1 MLQTHFDNDKLEF
14 ADNRISKYSMQLGKC
29 AVTGKFLLANEVHC
43 HHKTPRHMGGTDKF
57 SNLVV
62 VHENVHRRKAD

>member
-62 VHENVHRRKAD
+62 VSRKCP